1 MSDSLGVEEIVSA
14 YLGVRNARET
24 LKAKFESED
33 SALKEEQ
40 EQLSHLLLEVCNK
53 NDATSIRTEAGTVI
67 RRQKEVYTCSDWANF
82 REFILKNNLLDVLQQ
97 RIHQSN
103 FKSYLEG
110 HADEGLPPGVNV
122 LRELE
127 IVVRKPTN
135 Q

>member
-24 LKAKFESED
+24 LKAKYESED
-33 SALKEEQ
+33 SELKAEQ
-40 EQLSHLLLEVCNK
+40 EELSQLLLEVCNK
-53 NDATSIRTEAGTVI
+53 TDANSIRTDAGTVI
-67 RRQKEVYTCSDWANF
+67 RRQREVYTCTDWANF
-82 REFILKNNLLDVLQQ
+82 REFILNNNLLDVLQQ

-103 FKSYLEG
+103 FKSYLEAHTG
-110 HADEGLPPGVNV
+110 EGLPPGVNV

-135 Q
+135 